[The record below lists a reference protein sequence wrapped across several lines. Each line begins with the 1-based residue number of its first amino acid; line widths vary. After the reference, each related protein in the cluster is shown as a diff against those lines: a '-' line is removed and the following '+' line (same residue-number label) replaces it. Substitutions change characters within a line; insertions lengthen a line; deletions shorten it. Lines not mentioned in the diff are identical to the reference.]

1 MRRPLKASSGGIPLL
16 SLGAISLAALLLV
29 GCAAPQAPAPAQTSG
44 ASALPAA
51 QSAPPPASPLS
62 YGAVTSR
69 VEKGKTT
76 QAELIE
82 LFGGPNISTMDAD
95 GVETW
100 VYERS
105 SSETDA
111 ASESQRMSGG
121 VGLDLFFNLGNFG
134 AGASASGEAGR
145 SSSRTKTTHSI
156 KTLTVIVKFNKDKT
170 VKDYSARAAYF

>member
-1 MRRPLKASSGGIPLL
+1 MRRLLEVSIGTVPLLLFLSSGCG
-16 SLGAISLAALLLV
+16 
-29 GCAAPQAPAPAQTSG
+29 APQPPAPAQPST
-44 ASALPAA
+44 AAPAA
-51 QSAPPPASPLS
+51 QNAPQQQATPLS
-62 YGAVTSR
+62 YGTVTSR

-82 LFGGPNISTMDAD
+82 LFGGPNISTMDSD

-105 SSETDA
+105 ASETDT

>member
-1 MRRPLKASSGGIPLL
+1 
-16 SLGAISLAALLLV
+16 
-29 GCAAPQAPAPAQTSG
+29 
-44 ASALPAA
+44 
-51 QSAPPPASPLS
+51 
-62 YGAVTSR
+62 
-69 VEKGKTT
+69 
-76 QAELIE
+76 
-82 LFGGPNISTMDAD
+82 MDAD

-105 SSETDA
+105 ASETDT

-145 SSSRTKTTHSI
+145 SSARTKTTHSI